1 MTSHIDEKRLDELSK
16 PGGPHLTEDELEH
29 IADCGECG
37 ERVFN
42 KVFPPHHQFRAKQH
56 LERAEGE

>member
-1 MTSHIDEKRLDELSK
+1 VTSHIDENRLEELSK

-37 ERVFN
+37 DRVFDR
-42 KVFPPHHQFRAKQH
+42 VFPPHHQFRTKPR
-56 LERAEGE
+56 LEATESE